1 MQNSKFDY
9 TILIVIL
16 LNIIVMALSFEGMT
30 VQYEKNL
37 GYVNLI
43 FTIVFILEAVLK
55 ILGLGFDGYWFN
67 P

>member
-1 MQNSKFDY
+1 VQNSKFDY

-55 ILGLGFDGYWFN
+55 ILGLGFDGYLFN

>member
-55 ILGLGFDGYWFN
+55 ILGLGFDGYLFN